1 MNGEGWKRTLCCLS
15 ATITGGRLMIRILI
29 VDDDAVS
36 RHAIGDLIGMILHD
50 RPHPPVDI
58 QYASS
63 AEEAI
68 GVLTSEDITLLIT
81 DYELQEIN
89 GLELIQQVSDEFSTK
104 KILLTENPPSLQE
117 RILGAE
123 AGLEGILQKPVRRED
138 LKRIL
143 MSLF

>member
-1 MNGEGWKRTLCCLS
+1 
-15 ATITGGRLMIRILI
+15 MIRILI

-36 RHAIGDLIGMILHD
+36 RHAIGDLIGTILRD
-50 RPHPPVDI
+50 RPYPPVDI
-58 QYASS
+58 QYAGS

-68 GVLTSEDITLLIT
+68 RILTSKDITLLLT
-81 DYELQEIN
+81 DYELPGLN
-89 GLELIQQVSDEFSTK
+89 GLELIQHVSDQLATK
-104 KILLTENPPSLQE
+104 KILLVENPPSWQE

-123 AGLEGILQKPVRRED
+123 AGLEGIFQKPVRRED